1 MVGTDYSSQQGK
13 GTCHRYGIL
22 FISSHGEMQFESTP
36 PEWPIVSSVR
46 SGYVC
51 QDRAA
56 ATELH
61 RSKPEDSSRSILWFG

>member
-1 MVGTDYSSQQGK
+1 M
-13 GTCHRYGIL
+13 
-22 FISSHGEMQFESTP
+22 

-61 RSKPEDSSRSILWFG
+61 RSKSDEDSSRSILWFG